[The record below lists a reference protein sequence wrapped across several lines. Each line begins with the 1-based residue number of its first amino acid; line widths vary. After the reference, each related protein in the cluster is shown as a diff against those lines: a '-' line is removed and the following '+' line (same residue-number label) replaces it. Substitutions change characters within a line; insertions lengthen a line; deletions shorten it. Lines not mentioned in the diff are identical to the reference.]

1 MIRRRDFITLLGGA
15 ATWPIAARAQQD
27 GRVRLVGML
36 IAASDND
43 PQWQVRVAAFRE
55 TLAKLGWVEGRNL
68 RTELRYGTGDT
79 ERMRDG
85 AKALVGLAPDAILVT
100 STPASKALRQL
111 SETVPIVFAGI
122 NDPVATGLVTN
133 LAHPENNA
141 TGFALYEPSIAG
153 KWLELLKEAAPRV
166 RRIVQLSD
174 PANAPETYFTAVE
187 AAARALAIQV
197 FRAEVRNVLDIVRA
211 VDAFAVEPDG
221 ALLVPPDNTIASH
234 RETVFQLTTQHRLP
248 AIYWTPPFVREGGL
262 MSYGPNPVDLIRGA
276 TSYVDRIL
284 RGAKVSEL
292 PVVFPTKFELVI
304 NLKTAKGLGL
314 DVPATLLAQATEVI
328 E

>member
-1 MIRRRDFITLLGGA
+1 MIGRREFISLLGVA
-15 ATWPIAARAQQD
+15 AWPIAARGQQD

-85 AKALVGLAPDAILVT
+85 AMALVGLAPDAILVT

-153 KWLELLKEAAPRV
+153 KWLELLKEAAPRI
-166 RRIVQLSD
+166 RRIAQLSD

-187 AAARALAIQV
+187 AAARALAVQV
-197 FRAEVRNVLDIVRA
+197 LRVEVRNVIDIVRA
-211 VDAFAVEPDG
+211 IDAFAAEPDG
-221 ALLVPPDNTIASH
+221 GLLFLPDNTTVSH
-234 RETVFQLTTQHRLP
+234 RETIFALTVQHRLP
-248 AIYWTPPFVREGGL
+248 AIYPVSYFARDGGL
-262 MSYGPNPVDLIRGA
+262 MSYGPNFIELYRGA
-276 TSYVDRIL
+276 AIYVDRLL
-284 RGAKVSEL
+284 RGARVSEL
-292 PVVFPTKFELVI
+292 PVQLSNKFELVI
-304 NLKTAKGLGL
+304 NVKTAKAIGLTI
-314 DVPATLLAQATEVI
+314 PEAFLLRADELI